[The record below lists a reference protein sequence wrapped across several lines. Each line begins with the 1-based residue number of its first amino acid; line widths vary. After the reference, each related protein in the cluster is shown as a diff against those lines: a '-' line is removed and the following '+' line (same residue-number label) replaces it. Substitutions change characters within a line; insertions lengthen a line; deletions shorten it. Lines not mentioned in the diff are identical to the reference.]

1 MNDSNKPQ
9 RPTGYETPVK
19 IDGDFLE
26 VFKVVKKNKEQNSKA
41 PKKRTIRKKKSE

>member
-1 MNDSNKPQ
+1 MAKAAKNK
-9 RPTGYETPVK
+9 RPTGYEMPVK